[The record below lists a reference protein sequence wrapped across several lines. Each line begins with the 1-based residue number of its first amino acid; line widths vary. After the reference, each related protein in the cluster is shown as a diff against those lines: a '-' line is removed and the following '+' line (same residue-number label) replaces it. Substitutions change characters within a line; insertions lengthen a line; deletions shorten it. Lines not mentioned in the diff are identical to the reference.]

1 MKAFLA
7 IFLFLSFTTTF
18 YGQTTAEKEN
28 HKEYK
33 GFFNFKYSEKDDKIF
48 LEVKDL
54 DEEFLYVHS
63 LTTGIGSNDVGLDR
77 GKLGSEAV
85 VKFIKAGN
93 KLLLIQPNLKYRA
106 ITENALEKKSVEE
119 AFARSVLYGFEIKE
133 KKGEAYLIDFTQFL
147 MEDAQ
152 GVANTLRNGK
162 YGSFSLNKSKSAL
175 SLESTKAF
183 PENVEFEALLTFD
196 GEATSPAL
204 QEVLPNNNSLTVT
217 QHHSFVK
224 LPDNNYK
231 KRAFDPRSGAIYISY
246 FDYSTP
252 VFEPIEKRYITRH
265 RLEKKNPDLAVSE
278 AIEPIVYYLDPGTP
292 EPVRSALLDGAR
304 WWDEAYETI
313 GYKNAFQVKMLPEGA
328 DPLDVRYN
336 VIQWVHRSTRGWSYG
351 ASVIDP
357 RTGEII
363 KGHVSLGSL
372 RIRQD
377 FLIAQALLNKPF
389 AKRDDA
395 HSEMMEMAIAR
406 IRQLAAHEVGHT
418 IGFTHNFSA
427 SSNENSSVMDYPHPQ
442 FRIENENIVVDNAYS
457 TGIGEWDKIT
467 VKYSYA
473 DIPSE
478 TKENDFLNAV
488 LSEAREKELRFI
500 TDSDARAAGGANAFA
515 HLWDNGANP
524 SEGLKDLLEIRE
536 KAISNFSIDN
546 IRNGEPNSVL
556 EDVFVPLYFLH
567 RYQTEAVAK
576 LIGGLEYTYAV
587 KGDKQIPVQR
597 LASEKQKEALKTYLT
612 TLSADVLAI
621 PKEKLELFP
630 PRAYGYGRTRE
641 SFQSNTGVTFD
652 AIGAAGTASALSLE
666 YLLHP
671 ERSARLIQQ
680 KALDNTQLG
689 LDELL
694 DQLIAATIKESF
706 KDPYLQQVQN
716 TINYNVLQ
724 HLMNLAVNEN
734 SIFQVKAIA
743 NSKLESLESW
753 LKANMV
759 SEKVMRAQLLRDLE
773 RFKENP
779 EDFNLLMQA
788 PKIPDGSPIGSFE

>member
-204 QEVLPNNNSLTVT
+204 REVLPNNNSLTVT

-427 SSNENSSVMDYPHPQ
+427 S
-442 FRIENENIVVDNAYS
+442 
-457 TGIGEWDKIT
+457 
-467 VKYSYA
+467 
-473 DIPSE
+473 
-478 TKENDFLNAV
+478 
-488 LSEAREKELRFI
+488 
-500 TDSDARAAGGANAFA
+500 
-515 HLWDNGANP
+515 
-524 SEGLKDLLEIRE
+524 
-536 KAISNFSIDN
+536 
-546 IRNGEPNSVL
+546 
-556 EDVFVPLYFLH
+556 
-567 RYQTEAVAK
+567 
-576 LIGGLEYTYAV
+576 
-587 KGDKQIPVQR
+587 
-597 LASEKQKEALKTYLT
+597 
-612 TLSADVLAI
+612 
-621 PKEKLELFP
+621 
-630 PRAYGYGRTRE
+630 
-641 SFQSNTGVTFD
+641 
-652 AIGAAGTASALSLE
+652 
-666 YLLHP
+666 
-671 ERSARLIQQ
+671 
-680 KALDNTQLG
+680 
-689 LDELL
+689 
-694 DQLIAATIKESF
+694 
-706 KDPYLQQVQN
+706 
-716 TINYNVLQ
+716 
-724 HLMNLAVNEN
+724 
-734 SIFQVKAIA
+734 
-743 NSKLESLESW
+743 
-753 LKANMV
+753 
-759 SEKVMRAQLLRDLE
+759 
-773 RFKENP
+773 
-779 EDFNLLMQA
+779 
-788 PKIPDGSPIGSFE
+788 